1 MIKIED
7 VVSVLINTAI
17 DMNIY
22 LNSTKV
28 NKLLYLVY
36 GVYLYNYEP
45 LFSHTKDK
53 PRLFKNGPVF
63 DYIQKYEE
71 NKIDFENKNNHKVKL
86 SRNIRSIIKIVL
98 KSFGKYNAVPLA
110 NWSMR
115 KGGAWYEVSKKD
127 TSMKW
132 GIIID
137 DELIEKEM
145 DKIITKRIEV

>member
-22 LNSTKV
+22 LNTTKV
-28 NKLLYLVY
+28 NKLLYLIY
-36 GVYLYNYEP
+36 GVYLYNFEP

-63 DYIQKYEE
+63 YYIQKYKE
-71 NKIDFENKNNHKVKL
+71 NKIDFENKNDCRVKL
-86 SRNIRSIIKIVL
+86 SKNIRIIIETVL
-98 KSFGKYNAVPLA
+98 KDFGKYDAVSLA

-115 KGGAWYEVSKKD
+115 KGGAWYEASKKD